1 MPAVLLD
8 TNVLSE
14 LARPKPDARVV
25 AFVTGTPDAH
35 LSAITI
41 LELVYGAH
49 RAPVQRR
56 ERLIAWVSDIRT
68 QFQDRIVSIT
78 GDIATEAA
86 LMRAAAEA
94 RGNIVAAGDALIA
107 ASARSRGALLVTR
120 NVRDFRALGVAFVD
134 PWEQNTSDRG

>member
-1 MPAVLLD
+1 VPAVLLD

-25 AFVTGTPDAH
+25 AFVTGTSDAF

-78 GDIATEAA
+78 GDIATEAG

-134 PWEQNTSDRG
+134 PWEQDTDDRG